1 MAMAD
6 ITVLCMNAGDKET
19 SYADNSV
26 LQKTILLK
34 TRPILEHTIRDMLS
48 KLLPVTC
55 IKVADLGCAS
65 GPNTFFTISQIIDTI
80 TGICQHA
87 HCKSPEFQVFL
98 NDLPRNDF
106 NTVFRSVPAFCARL
120 KEEKG
125 DMMGS
130 CFISG
135 IPGSF
140 YERLFPSGSLHFVHS
155 SYGVHWLSKIPGRV
169 ENNKGNIY
177 MAKSSPPSVLK
188 AYSDQFQ
195 KDFSNF
201 LRLRSEEIICGGRMV
216 LTMVGRSIA
225 NPTSK
230 DCCCLWELLTK
241 SLFDLVAEGLIEES
255 DVDSFNMPCY
265 NPCQEEVLEIVEKEG
280 SFDLDKLEKFGVN
293 WDPEDDVCNKN
304 FVFNKYKSGQ
314 NVANCIR
321 AITEPLLAS
330 HFGET
335 IIHNLFTRYA
345 QHVAEHLSIEKTKF
359 VNIVISMT
367 RKQLATPD
375 ALAD

>member
-1 MAMAD
+1 
-6 ITVLCMNAGDKET
+6 
-19 SYADNSV
+19 
-26 LQKTILLK
+26 
-34 TRPILEHTIRDMLS
+34 
-48 KLLPVTC
+48 
-55 IKVADLGCAS
+55 
-65 GPNTFFTISQIIDTI
+65 
-80 TGICQHA
+80 
-87 HCKSPEFQVFL
+87 
-98 NDLPRNDF
+98 
-106 NTVFRSVPAFCARL
+106 
-120 KEEKG
+120 
-125 DMMGS
+125 
-130 CFISG
+130 
-135 IPGSF
+135 
-140 YERLFPSGSLHFVHS
+140 
-155 SYGVHWLSKIPGRV
+155 
-169 ENNKGNIY
+169 

-241 SLFDLVAEGLIEES
+241 SLFDLVAE
-255 DVDSFNMPCY
+255 
-265 NPCQEEVLEIVEKEG
+265 
-280 SFDLDKLEKFGVN
+280 
-293 WDPEDDVCNKN
+293 
-304 FVFNKYKSGQ
+304 YKSGQ

-321 AITEPLLAS
+321 AVTEPLLAS

-367 RKQLATPD
+367 RK
-375 ALAD
+375 